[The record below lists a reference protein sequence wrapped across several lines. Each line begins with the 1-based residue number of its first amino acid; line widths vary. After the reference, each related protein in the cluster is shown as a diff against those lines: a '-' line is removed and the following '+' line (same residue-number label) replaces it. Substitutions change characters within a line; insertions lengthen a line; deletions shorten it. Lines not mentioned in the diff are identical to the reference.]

1 MKKKVLAL
9 LLCMSMATGAL
20 AGCKGSTDGN
30 SDLQT
35 SASGG
40 TSEQSEKNTG
50 TAESTGDGKENAAA
64 KDSITIAIATDPG
77 SMYPYDQ
84 LQGIGRGL
92 WTPVYESLYEYSPE
106 TMTPQPVLVDS
117 YELSDDGLEL
127 TLHLK
132 KGVLFHNGEEM
143 KANDVIYSFKLYMS
157 F

>member
-84 LQGIGRGL
+84 L
-92 WTPVYESLYEYSPE
+92 
-106 TMTPQPVLVDS
+106 
-117 YELSDDGLEL
+117 
-127 TLHLK
+127 
-132 KGVLFHNGEEM
+132 
-143 KANDVIYSFKLYMS
+143 
-157 F
+157 